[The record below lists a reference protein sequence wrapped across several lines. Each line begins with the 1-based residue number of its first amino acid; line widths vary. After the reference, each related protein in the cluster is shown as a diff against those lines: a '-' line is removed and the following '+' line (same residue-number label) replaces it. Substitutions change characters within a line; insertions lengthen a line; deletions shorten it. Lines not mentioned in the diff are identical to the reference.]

1 MKEYMILAIAVII
14 SNAIGFIFG
23 HFIFKKKSNGSVVI
37 ERTEDGERERIRFVL
52 DLELDE
58 IKGKSQLILDVENHL
73 SQNSQPV

>member
-1 MKEYMILAIAVII
+1 MKEYLILVVAILI

-23 HFIFKKKSNGSVVI
+23 HFVFKKKSTGSVIV

-52 DLELDE
+52 DLDLDE
-58 IKGKSQLILDVENHL
+58 IKNRSQLVLDVENHL